1 MSRWS
6 ERDWRIRL
14 SPQPKQES
22 HKCQNRDENTEIG
35 PQETRFAEMASN
47 TTENEAFIAA
57 VTTQEFYFKVHYELN
72 FLDEIDTVAKIG
84 V

>member
-1 MSRWS
+1 
-6 ERDWRIRL
+6 
-14 SPQPKQES
+14 
-22 HKCQNRDENTEIG
+22 
-35 PQETRFAEMASN
+35 MASN